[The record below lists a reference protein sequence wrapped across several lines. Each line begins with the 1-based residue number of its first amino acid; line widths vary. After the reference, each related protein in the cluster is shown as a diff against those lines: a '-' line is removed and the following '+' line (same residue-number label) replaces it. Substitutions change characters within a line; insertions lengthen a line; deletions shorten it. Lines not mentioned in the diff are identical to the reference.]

1 MNSDSDVTTPNKPTG
16 EQNTQV
22 ERFFSRLAELNWW
35 LSILLNI
42 AAIVAISALTLD
54 VIWGV
59 LTRYAL
65 GEQAKW
71 TEELA
76 RFLLIWV
83 SLLGGAVA
91 YRDREHLGID
101 FVVNGLE
108 PSVRKGM
115 ALLKELLAIVI
126 VVAVMI
132 IGGLKL
138 VSYTVSLE
146 RTTPALGWQMG
157 YVYLVIPIVGVLMLM
172 FSLEFMWGLWNSKAE
187 DFFLAEDAEIDAE
200 TG

>member
-1 MNSDSDVTTPNKPTG
+1 MNSDVAKPNKPIKPNGKQSTS
-16 EQNTQV
+16 V
-22 ERFFSRLAELNWW
+22 ERFFSGLVGLNKW

-42 AAIVAISALTLD
+42 AALVAISALTLD

-101 FVVNGLE
+101 FVVNNFE

-115 ALLKELLAIVI
+115 SLLKEFLAIVI
-126 VVAVMI
+126 VVGVLI

-138 VSYTVSLE
+138 VGDALILE
-146 RTTPALGWQMG
+146 QTTPALGWQMG
-157 YVYLVIPIVGVLMLM
+157 YVYLVIPMVGVLMLM
-172 FSLEFMWGLWNSKAE
+172 FSMEFIWGLWNSKPE
-187 DFFLAEDAEIDAE
+187 DFFLAEDAE

>member
-1 MNSDSDVTTPNKPTG
+1 MNSDSDVAKPSEPKKPIGKQRPVEQFFTG
-16 EQNTQV
+16 LV
-22 ERFFSRLAELNWW
+22 GLNRW

-126 VVAVMI
+126 VMAVLI

-138 VSYTVSLE
+138 VSHTLILE

-172 FSLEFMWGLWNSKAE
+172 FSLEYIWGLWNSKAE
-187 DFFLAEDAEIDAE
+187 DFFLAEDAELDR
-200 TG
+200 

>member
-1 MNSDSDVTTPNKPTG
+1 
-16 EQNTQV
+16 
-22 ERFFSRLAELNWW
+22 
-35 LSILLNI
+35 
-42 AAIVAISALTLD
+42 
-54 VIWGV
+54 

-91 YRDREHLGID
+91 YRDREHLGIA
-101 FVVNGLE
+101 FVVSSLE

-115 ALLKELLAIVI
+115 SLLKEFLAIVI
-126 VVAVMI
+126 VVGVLI

-138 VSYTVSLE
+138 VSDALILE
-146 RTTPALGWQMG
+146 QTTPALGWQMG
-157 YVYLVIPIVGVLMLM
+157 YVYLVIPMVGVLMLM
-172 FSLEFMWGLWNSKAE
+172 FSLEFIWGLWNAEAE
-187 DFFLAEDAEIDAE
+187 DFFVAQDAEA
-200 TG
+200 G

>member
-1 MNSDSDVTTPNKPTG
+1 MNSDSDVAKPSEPKKPIGKQSTPVEQFFTG
-16 EQNTQV
+16 LV
-22 ERFFSRLAELNWW
+22 GLNRW

-101 FVVNGLE
+101 FVVNNFE

-115 ALLKELLAIVI
+115 TLLKEFLAIVI
-126 VVAVMI
+126 VVGVLI

-138 VSYTVSLE
+138 VSDALILE
-146 RTTPALGWQMG
+146 QTTPALGWQMG
-157 YVYLVIPIVGVLMLM
+157 YVYLVIPMVGVLMLM
-172 FSLEFMWGLWNSKAE
+172 FSMEFIWGLWNSKPE
-187 DFFLAEDAEIDAE
+187 DFFLAEDAE

>member
-1 MNSDSDVTTPNKPTG
+1 MNSDSDVAKPSEPKKPIGKQRPVEQFFTG
-16 EQNTQV
+16 LV
-22 ERFFSRLAELNWW
+22 GLNRW

-126 VVAVMI
+126 VMAVLI

-138 VSYTVSLE
+138 VSHTLILE

-157 YVYLVIPIVGVLMLM
+157 YVYLVIPMVGVLMLM
-172 FSLEFMWGLWNSKAE
+172 FSMEFIWGLWNSKPE
-187 DFFLAEDAEIDAE
+187 DFFLAEDAE